1 MQQSGTNPSPTWDTS
16 IKEIKK
22 TACSDLGHFYI
33 YKKRKTAVDF
43 SIFIHYRKKFHLP
56 RPSREHF
63 CKKNLATIKKNLAI
77 IKRNLAAIKKNLAT
91 IKKKSR
97 NYKKISQV

>member
-1 MQQSGTNPSPTWDTS
+1 MQQSGTNPSLTWDTS

-56 RPSREHF
+56 RPSQEHF
-63 CKKNLATIKKNLAI
+63 YKKNLATIKKSHNY
-77 IKRNLAAIKKNLAT
+77 
-91 IKKKSR
+91 KKKSR
-97 NYKKISQV
+97 SYKKKISQL